1 MNPPDS
7 RPCRVLV
14 VDDDPSVLTS
24 LERAFRLR
32 GFAVLTAT
40 TGTQAVQLYRCH
52 RRAISVVLMDVQM
65 PDLDG
70 PQTLAALRQID
81 PDLRCCFM
89 SGGVARTEAELVAMG
104 AVHVFDKPFPDL
116 DELAFM
122 LGQVARNRC

>member
-7 RPCRVLV
+7 CPCFVLV

-24 LERAFRLR
+24 LVRALRLR

-40 TGTQAVQLYRCH
+40 TGTQAVQLYRRY
-52 RRAISVVLMDVQM
+52 RRAISVVLVDVQM

-89 SGGVARTEAELVAMG
+89 SGDVTLTEAERVAMG
-104 AVHVFDKPFPDL
+104 AAHVFDKPCPDL

-122 LGQVARNRC
+122 LGQVARNRR